1 MRPATREVRETLRL
15 AAPLALV
22 QAGTQLMGLV
32 DTAVV
37 GRLGAAEVGAVGLG
51 NACFFAFWVVG
62 MGIVMG
68 IDPLIS
74 QALGAGDDVRAR
86 RILWQGVWLGCM
98 AGLVLS
104 IPTAL
109 TPLLIRKIV
118 VDANV
123 VRQASIYLLIR
134 VVGFIPMLLTVVVR
148 AYLQAKHTTRPLLI
162 AMIAANIFNLFADL
176 FFVFG
181 GRILPPWLGPL
192 RDFPAMG
199 VAGAALATVL
209 GSVLQLGIVAA
220 AVRMIRLPDQIS
232 RIWEPI
238 REDLRRGL
246 RVGIPVGLQFGA
258 EVGIFALVG
267 VLAGRLGKLDLAAH
281 QVAISLASFTFMF
294 ATGISAAA
302 SVRVGRA
309 IGALDHPGTRRAGMA
324 AFATGVVAMSVGAL
338 LFWIFPGGLAR
349 LMSNQADVIAASVPL
364 LAVAALFQI
373 SDGAQSVGAGVLR
386 GAGDTRYA
394 FIANIIG
401 HWLIGFPV
409 ALLFGFYLRQ
419 GIVGLW
425 WGFCAGLTAVALLL
439 FVRFVRLSSKPI
451 APLAHPRT
459 TGGVSP

>member
-1 MRPATREVRETLRL
+1 MLRL

-37 GRLGAAEVGAVGLG
+37 GRLGATEVGAVGLG
-51 NACFFAFWVVG
+51 NACFFALWVIG

-74 QALGAGDDVRAR
+74 QALGAGQDERAR
-86 RILWQGVWLGCM
+86 RILWQGVWLGCI

-118 VDANV
+118 LDAGV
-123 VRQASIYLLIR
+123 VREATVYLLIR

-148 AYLQAKHTTRPLLI
+148 GYLQAKHITRPLLV

-176 FFVFG
+176 LFVFG
-181 GRILPPWLGPL
+181 GHTLPTWTGPL

-199 VAGAALATVL
+199 VAGAAIATVL
-209 GSVLQLGIVAA
+209 GSILQLGILGA
-220 AVRMIRLPDQIS
+220 AVRMIRFPDRVV

-238 REDLRRGL
+238 REDLRRAWKVGL
-246 RVGIPVGLQFGA
+246 PVGLQFGA

-294 ATGISAAA
+294 ATGVSAAA

-309 IGALDHPGTRRAGMA
+309 IGALDHAGTRRAGMV
-324 AFATGVVAMSVGAL
+324 AFGTGVATMSVGAL
-338 LFWIFPGGLAR
+338 VFWIFPGALAR

-373 SDGAQSVGAGVLR
+373 SDGTQSVGAGVLR

-401 HWLIGFPV
+401 HWLVGFPV

-439 FVRFVRLSSKPI
+439 FIRFVRLSSRPI
-451 APLAHPRT
+451 LPLARP
-459 TGGVSP
+459 GVMASEDPAV